1 MFFWHISL
9 LVLNKLQYIIIQDD
23 FPTDQEPISLQ
34 LKNFR
39 FSYLDVFLLIALLL
53 TRLMMLN

>member
-9 LVLNKLQYIIIQDD
+9 VALNKLQYINIQDD
-23 FPTDQEPISLQ
+23 FPTDQEPVTLQ
-34 LKNFR
+34 LKNFH

-53 TRLMMLN
+53 IRLMMLN